1 MTKQNLSGDM
11 KSHILTLNTKKLG
24 PLIRSLLLG
33 FPIRNLLSVF
43 FLVEKMTQL
52 RRPRKR
58 LCRNTVIGITV

>member
-11 KSHILTLNTKKLG
+11 KSHISTLNTKKLG
-24 PLIRSLLLG
+24 PLIRSLIIS
-33 FPIRNLLSVF
+33 FPMRNLLLVF
-43 FLVEKMTQL
+43 FLVGKMTQL